1 VVAVLATAQWL
12 VLPFVTA
19 LLALHAPGADPP
31 PARSLGLAGARDVRI
46 AAADGTSLAGWW
58 VPGDGDAAVVLL
70 HGSHD
75 SRADVVAHLRL
86 LHSAGF
92 AVLALDARGH
102 GASGG
107 RPNALGWAGAEDVA
121 EAVAYLQAHG
131 VGRVGALG
139 LSMGA
144 EEALRAAAEGVP
156 LRAIV
161 ADGAG
166 ASTAGDAALTDHGPL
181 ARSVSWM
188 TMRMVAL
195 LGGRAEPPAL
205 AGLASR
211 IHAPVLVIAS
221 GARDEATIDRALAE
235 RIGPSAQLWEI
246 PRAGHTGGL
255 DTAPAAYRQRVIAF
269 LRAALVKV

>member
-1 VVAVLATAQWL
+1 
-12 VLPFVTA
+12 
-19 LLALHAPGADPP
+19 
-31 PARSLGLAGARDVRI
+31 
-46 AAADGTSLAGWW
+46 
-58 VPGDGDAAVVLL
+58 
-70 HGSHD
+70 
-75 SRADVVAHLRL
+75 
-86 LHSAGF
+86 
-92 AVLALDARGH
+92 
-102 GASGG
+102 
-107 RPNALGWAGAEDVA
+107 
-121 EAVAYLQAHG
+121 
-131 VGRVGALG
+131 
-139 LSMGA
+139 
-144 EEALRAAAEGVP
+144 
-156 LRAIV
+156 
-161 ADGAG
+161 
-166 ASTAGDAALTDHGPL
+166 
-181 ARSVSWM
+181 M